1 MSTFRGKELIKTR
14 NISIYDI
21 IHEVVEELDWS
32 VISNSDEEIILKEK
46 DRFDYY
52 NALEMTINLNGLEDG
67 QTEME
72 VLAHNA
78 GYGPV
83 QDEYI
88 KNQVLRFITAVKL
101 AVEND
106 LPETEIEEEADNNH
120 SLSLEL
126 ERLVKLH
133 EEGELTD
140 EEFKRAKEKVIG
152 E

>member
-1 MSTFRGKELIKTR
+1 MSTFHGKGLIKTR
-14 NISIYDI
+14 NIPLL
-21 IHEVVEELDWS
+21 EVVQRVVEELDWS
-32 VISNSDEEIILKEK
+32 VISSTDDQITLKEK

-52 NALEMTINLNGLEDG
+52 NALEMTIRLVDVEDG
-67 QTEME
+67 HIEMRIN
-72 VLAHNA
+72 AHNA

-83 QDEYI
+83 QDEYV
-88 KNQVLRFITAVKL
+88 KTQVLRFISAVKITI
-101 AVEND
+101 EKD
-106 LPETEIEEEADNNH
+106 FPDSEIDEDDDTNH

-140 EEFKRAKEKVIG
+140 EEFKRAKEKVID

>member
-1 MSTFRGKELIKTR
+1 MIEIVQ
-14 NISIYDI
+14 
-21 IHEVVEELDWS
+21 HVVNELDWS
-32 VISNSDEEIILKEK
+32 VISSSEDKIVLKEK

-52 NALEMTINLNGLEDG
+52 NALEMTIDLLQSKNDII
-67 QTEME
+67 EMTIN
-72 VLAHNA
+72 AHND

-88 KNQVLRFITAVKL
+88 KNQVLRFITAIKT
-101 AVEND
+101 AIEKIRPHPEIYDEED
-106 LPETEIEEEADNNH
+106 LNN

-126 ERLVKLH
+126 ERLAKLH

-140 EEFKRAKEKVIG
+140 EEFSKAKEKVIG